1 MTGRPAIT
9 YHQLQTFLAVAR
21 TGNLTTVARELNA
34 TQPTV
39 SLQLHSLRKALG
51 TPLFER
57 PGGRFRLT
65 PAGEKLRRYAEEA
78 LDGLRT
84 LQQEIAVLKG
94 SPTGSLAVGVTFFVI
109 SRVLPD
115 PSRFRAQ
122 FPGVDIQVQVDLPE
136 PLFNR
141 LLTNTLDVVCYL
153 KVRTPPEFTVETL
166 GEEEFAI
173 IISPQNRLAGRRRV
187 SVADLSEE
195 SLVVSSTAP
204 YRELVEAKVRAA
216 SVVPRVVTAARNSDA
231 VNALVDRNMGYT
243 MHLKSLVAA
252 DIAAGRFA
260 QLRLEGPPLL
270 GEIAVAFRPR
280 RDVPPLIQEF
290 IRFARAELKRS
301 LNGQAPATS
310 TRVTDDD
317 RPARA
322 RRRPRRRC

>member
-1 MTGRPAIT
+1 MTERPAIT

-94 SPTGSLAVGVTFFVI
+94 SPTGSLAVGVTFFVL

-122 FPGVDIQVQVDLPE
+122 FPGVDIQVNVDLPE
-136 PLFNR
+136 PLFSR
-141 LLTNTLDVVCYL
+141 LLTNTLDVACYL
-153 KVRTPPEFTVETL
+153 KVRTPPELTVETL

-173 IISPQNRLAGRRRV
+173 IASPQHRLAGRRRITA
-187 SVADLSEE
+187 ADLSEE
-195 SLVVSSTAP
+195 SLVVSSSKV
-204 YRELVEAKVRAA
+204 YRELVETKLRA
-216 SVVPRVVTAARNSDA
+216 VGVIPRVTAEARNSDA

-252 DIAAGRFA
+252 NIAAGRFVLL
-260 QLRLEGPPLL
+260 QLEGPPIL
-270 GEIAVAFRPR
+270 GEIAVAFRSR
-280 RDVPPLIQEF
+280 RDVPPLIEDFVRF
-290 IRFARAELKRS
+290 IRAELARS
-301 LNGQAPATS
+301 LSRHAPETPPHAPAGG
-310 TRVTDDD
+310 
-317 RPARA
+317 RA
-322 RRRPRRRC
+322 VRAPRRRRRR